1 MRTALVMLVLSVALA
16 ACGSKAKKTATTP
29 DTSEMKGGAMGGAGY
44 GGSAAPSTGADPG
57 AAK

>member
-1 MRTALVMLVLSVALA
+1 MLVLSVALA

-29 DTSEMKGGAMGGAGY
+29 DRSEMKSGAMGGAGY
-44 GGSAAPSTGADPG
+44 GGSAAPMSGADPC